1 LDALSSLEGLN
12 LSIGYAGVA
21 EMIAI
26 DGSLP
31 MNHPIKQ
38 QEKKLKHLKEMDEEF
53 QGPTQGCLECR
64 DCGAQQIAGL
74 QEIAGSKRASSE
86 SFNIQPPKFPRI
98 HKLLRNRRR
107 KIRAST
113 DKSISAY

>member
-38 QEKKLKHLKEMDEEF
+38 QEKKLKHLKEMKNFKALRKAVLNVVTAEHSRLQDCRRSL
-53 QGPTQGCLECR
+53 GPNVH
-64 DCGAQQIAGL
+64 L
-74 QEIAGSKRASSE
+74 QSPSIFSLL
-86 SFNIQPPKFPRI
+86 SFHVFTN
-98 HKLLRNRRR
+98 
-107 KIRAST
+107 S
-113 DKSISAY
+113 